1 MYELV
6 EEAHKVLRVPPPE
19 FDFENPPEDPKEIE
33 KNMIEAIDR
42 YGGLGLSANQ
52 CGLPYKMFVMRTAD
66 KGVVSFWNPK
76 LLKVSQDTDNMKEGC
91 LSFPDIYLMIKRSKV
106 IEFEYQDTDGE
117 KIVLTLE
124 GMASRC
130 VQHEL
135 DHLNGILF
143 LQRASRL
150 KIERAIKARPK
161 EKKKR
166 EEYERRMQVARY
178 LADREQSNADADGSE
193 DAISS
198 NDDTQPVD
206 SGRGEESNSVS

>member
-19 FDFENPPEDPKEIE
+19 FNFENPPEDPKEIE
-33 KNMIEAIDR
+33 KNMIEAVER

-52 CGLPYKMFVMRTAD
+52 CGLPYRMFVMRTAD
-66 KGVVSFWNPK
+66 KGVVAFWNPK
-76 LLKVSQDTDNMKEGC
+76 ITKLSNDTDNMKEGC

-106 IEFEYQDTDGE
+106 IEFEYQDTEGE
-117 KIVLTLE
+117 KITLVLE
-124 GMASRC
+124 GMAARC

-150 KIERAIKARPK
+150 KIERALKARPK
-161 EKKKR
+161 ERKKR
-166 EEYERRMQVARY
+166 LEYERRRAIANY
-178 LADREQSNADADGSE
+178 IAEQSKSNEGTDDAVST
-193 DAISS
+193 S
-198 NDDTQPVD
+198 DDSQPSD
-206 SGRGEESNSVS
+206 SGRGEESDTVS